1 MEGQLFGILY
11 ERVMPLGK
19 LRPGKRG
26 QIFHDGI
33 IASVQLWACLHDRP
47 TSWAC
52 VEDNWY
58 GRCPFLYFQPLPP

>member
-1 MEGQLFGILY
+1 MEGQLFQILY

-19 LRPGKRG
+19 LRPGKQG

-33 IASVQLWACLHDRP
+33 IALVQLWACLYDRP

-52 VEDNWY
+52 RIDNWH
-58 GRCPFLYFQPLPP
+58 GRCPFWNFQPLPP